1 MRSRIETQAVASAAG
16 EWIYPG
22 RVPVQKGSL
31 IVVLV
36 STSQSREE
44 RDALVHKYLP
54 LARGLATRYRHTHVP
69 LEDLV
74 QVASMGLVMAAGRF
88 DPSRGT
94 SFASYA
100 VPTILGELR
109 RHLRDHGWAARVP
122 RGLQEDVMRVTSVRN
137 DLAGRLGRAPTP
149 RQLAEESGMSLEA
162 VLAAIEAGGA
172 YEAESFDHVPT
183 AEDDAGNSLH
193 GRIGREEHGYAL
205 VEYGVSLRG
214 AMAELSDTERAAVRL
229 RFVDDLTQSEIATRI
244 GVSQMQVSRLL
255 SRALARLRSAAGE
268 EELAA

>member
-1 MRSRIETQAVASAAG
+1 M
-16 EWIYPG
+16 
-22 RVPVQKGSL
+22 
-31 IVVLV
+31 VVLV
-36 STSQSREE
+36 SPQQSRSE

-54 LARGLATRYRHTHVP
+54 LARGLAARYKHTHVP

-74 QVASMGLVMAAGRF
+74 QVASMGLVMAAGRY
-88 DPSRGT
+88 DPARGT

-122 RGLQEDVMRVTSVRN
+122 RGLQEDVMRVTSARN
-137 DLAGRLGRAPTP
+137 ELAGSLGRSPTP
-149 RQLAEESGMSLEA
+149 AELAAESGMSVEA

-172 YEAESFDHVPT
+172 YEAESFDHMPS
-183 AEDDAGNSLH
+183 AEDDPGSSLH
-193 GRIGREEHGYAL
+193 ARIGSEEQGYRL
-205 VEYGVSLRG
+205 VEYGVSVRET
-214 AMAELSDTERAAVRL
+214 MAELSDEERAAVRL

-255 SRALARLRSAAGE
+255 SRALARLRDAAGE
-268 EELAA
+268 PEAA